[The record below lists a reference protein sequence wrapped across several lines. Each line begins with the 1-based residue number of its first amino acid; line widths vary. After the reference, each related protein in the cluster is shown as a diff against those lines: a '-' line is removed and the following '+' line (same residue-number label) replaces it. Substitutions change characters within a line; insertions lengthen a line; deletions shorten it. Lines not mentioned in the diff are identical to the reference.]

1 MTRIAAA
8 ILLAFSGA
16 AFAQAPAAV
25 PAAAAARAAPAAVST
40 AAVSTAAYDLEA
52 DVTRAMKLFDVPG
65 IAIAVVKDGKVIAAR
80 GFGVRKLGA
89 PDKVDAKTLF
99 EVASNSKAFTAA
111 ALAMLVDEGKLA
123 WDDPVTKHLPDF
135 QMYDAYV
142 THEMTVRDLLTHR
155 SGLGLGA
162 GDLLWWPTTNFSTDE
177 IIHKLRFIAPSTSF
191 RSSYAYD
198 NLLYIVAGKIIAAKS
213 GKTWGETIHERIL
226 TPVGMA
232 TTTTSLAENAGNPNV
247 ANAHSKI
254 DGRIAAVKAMPVPNA
269 VGAVGINT
277 NAEDIARWMN
287 VLLAGGSLGMDANGK
302 EQRLFSAKQAREMW
316 TAQTPMRIS
325 EPNPKLAGTRANFAA
340 YGLGFQLRDWQG
352 KLLALHSGA
361 LQGFYSKVVLVP
373 EAKLGVAILTNA
385 ESGGSLNA
393 LQYQLVDRYLNM
405 ATHGGNGSAGAAA
418 TDWIGAVAAV
428 EKEAQAK
435 EQARLAT
442 AKAAR
447 AAASRPSLAR
457 TAYDGDYQD
466 PWYGIATIKHSGGKQ
481 ILSFARTPDLT
492 GELEH
497 FQHDTF
503 IVRWK
508 ERNFNADAYVTF
520 ALNPDGSIERMKMQ
534 PISTE
539 TDFSYD
545 FQDLNFTPVKKAAP

>member
-16 AFAQAPAAV
+16 ALAQTPATV
-25 PAAAAARAAPAAVST
+25 PAASVITQDAPALNAWLT
-40 AAVSTAAYDLEA
+40 T
-52 DVTRAMKLFDVPG
+52 DVERTMKLFDVPG
-65 IAIAVVKDGKVIAAR
+65 IAIAIVKDGKVVATQ

-89 PDKVDAKTLF
+89 PDKIDARTLF

-177 IIHKLRFIAPSTSF
+177 IIHKLRYIRPATSF

-213 GKTWGETIHERIL
+213 GKTWGETIRERIL
-226 TPVGMA
+226 TPVGMTA
-232 TTTTSLAENAGNPNV
+232 TTTSLAENAGNPDV

-254 DGRIAAVKAMPVPNA
+254 NDRIAAVKAMPVANA

-287 VLLAGGSLGMDANGK
+287 VLVAGGVVGTDGNGK
-302 EQRLFSAKQAREMW
+302 EIRLYSAKQAREMW

-325 EPNPKLAGTRANFAA
+325 EPDPKLAATRPNFLA

-352 KLLALHSGA
+352 RLLAMHSGA

-373 EAKLGVAILTNA
+373 EAKLGIAILTNA

-393 LQYQLVDRYLNM
+393 LQYQLLDRMLNPA
-405 ATHGGNGSAGAAA
+405 AT
-418 TDWIGAVAAV
+418 TDWIGIVKAV
-428 EKEAQAK
+428 EDENHAK
-435 EQARLAT
+435 ELARIVKAN
-442 AKAAR
+442 AAR
-447 AAASRPSLAR
+447 AAKSQPSLAR
-457 TAYDGDYQD
+457 TAYDGEYQD
-466 PWYGIATIKHSGGKQ
+466 PWYGIATIRHEGNRQ
-481 ILSFARTPDLT
+481 ILTMSRTPDLT

-497 FQHDTF
+497 YQHDTF

-520 ALNPDGSIERMKMQ
+520 ALNPDGSIERMRMQ

>member
-1 MTRIAAA
+1 MNRIAAA
-8 ILLAFSGA
+8 LLIAFSGA
-16 AFAQAPAAV
+16 ALAQSPASNAPASAAASAAAAAV
-25 PAAAAARAAPAAVST
+25 PASSQLAKLDT
-40 AAVSTAAYDLEA
+40 
-52 DVTRAMKLFDVPG
+52 DVERVMKLFDVPG
-65 IAIAVVKDGKVIAAR
+65 IAIAVVKDGQVLAAR

-89 PDKVDAKTLF
+89 PDKVDGKTLF

-162 GDLLWWPTTNFSTDE
+162 GDLLWWPTTSFSTDE
-177 IIHKLRFIAPSTSF
+177 IIHKLRFIQPSTSF

-213 GKTWGETIHERIL
+213 GKTWGETIRERIL

-232 TTTTSLAENAGNPNV
+232 STTTSLLENEGNPNV

-254 DGRIAAVKAMPVPNA
+254 NDKIAAVKAMPVPNA

-287 VLLAGGSLGMDANGK
+287 VLLAQGKLGTGADGK
-302 EQRLFSAKQAREMW
+302 EARLFSAKQARELW
-316 TAQTPMRIS
+316 TAQTPMRIG
-325 EPNPKLAGTRANFAA
+325 EPNARLADTKANFAA
-340 YGLGFQLRDWQG
+340 YGLGFQLRDYHG
-352 KLLALHSGA
+352 RLLALHSGA

-373 EAKLGVAILTNA
+373 EEKLGIAILTNA

-393 LQYQLVDRYLNM
+393 LQWQLLGRLVDRDDK
-405 ATHGGNGSAGAAA
+405 S
-418 TDWIGAVAAV
+418 DWIGAVAAV
-428 EKEAQAK
+428 EDEMHAK
-435 EQARLAT
+435 EKARLAK
-442 AKAAR
+442 AGASRAAR
-447 AAASRPSLAR
+447 SQPSLPR

-466 PWYGIATIKHSGGKQ
+466 PWYGIASIKHVGGKQ
-481 ILSFARTPDLT
+481 VLSLSRTPDLT

-508 ERNFNADAYVTF
+508 ERNFNADAYVSF

-545 FQDLNFTPVKKAAP
+545 FQDLNFAPVKK

>member
-1 MTRIAAA
+1 MNRIAAA
-8 ILLAFSGA
+8 LLIAFSGA
-16 AFAQAPAAV
+16 ALAQVPATVPASV
-25 PAAAAARAAPAAVST
+25 PAAASAAPLQLNHL
-40 AAVSTAAYDLEA
+40 DA
-52 DVTRAMKLFDVPG
+52 DVERVMKQFDVPG
-65 IAIAVVKDGKVIAAR
+65 IAIAIVKDGQVLTAR

-89 PDKVDAKTLF
+89 PEKVDGKTLF
-99 EVASNSKAFTAA
+99 EVASNSKAFTAV

-162 GDLLWWPTTNFSTDE
+162 GDLLWWPTTGFSTDE
-177 IIHKLRFIAPSTSF
+177 IIHKLRFIPPATSF

-198 NLLYIVAGKIIAAKS
+198 NLLYIVAGKIIATKS
-213 GKTWGETIHERIL
+213 GKSWGETIRERIL

-232 TTTTSLAENAGNPNV
+232 TTTTSLLENEGNPNV

-254 DGRIAAVKAMPVPNA
+254 NDRIAAVKSMPVPNA

-287 VLLAGGSLGMDANGK
+287 VLLAQGK
-302 EQRLFSAKQAREMW
+302 LAAGNNAGADGKDMRLYSAKQARELW

-325 EPNPKLAGTRANFAA
+325 EPNPKLAGTKPNFAA
-340 YGLGFQLRDWQG
+340 YGLGFQLRDYHG
-352 KLLALHSGA
+352 RLLAMHSGA

-373 EAKLGVAILTNA
+373 EEKLGIAILTNA

-393 LQYQLVDRYLNM
+393 LQWQLLGRLVDRDDK
-405 ATHGGNGSAGAAA
+405 

-428 EKEAQAK
+428 EDEMHAK
-435 EQARLAT
+435 EKARLA
-442 AKAAR
+442 KNSAAR
-447 AAASRPSLAR
+447 AAKSQPSLPR
-457 TAYDGDYQD
+457 SAYDGDYQD
-466 PWYGIATIKHSGGKQ
+466 PWYGIATIKHVGGKQ
-481 ILSFARTPDLT
+481 ILSLTRTPDLT

-545 FQDLNFTPVKKAAP
+545 FQDLNFTPVKK

>member
-1 MTRIAAA
+1 MTRTAAA

-16 AFAQAPAAV
+16 ALAHAAATAPAASV
-25 PAAAAARAAPAAVST
+25 VTQDAAALNAHLAT
-40 AAVSTAAYDLEA
+40 
-52 DVTRAMKLFDVPG
+52 DVERTMKLFDVPG
-65 IAIAVVKDGKVIAAR
+65 IAIAVVKDGKVVATQ

-89 PDKVDAKTLF
+89 PDKVDGKTLF

-177 IIHKLRFIAPSTSF
+177 IIHKLRYIRPATSF

-198 NLLYIVAGKIIAAKS
+198 NLLYIVAGKIVAAKS
-213 GKTWGETIHERIL
+213 GKTWGETIRERIL
-226 TPVGMA
+226 APVGMA
-232 TTTTSLAENAGNPNV
+232 STTTSLADSAGNPDV

-254 DGRIAAVKAMPVPNA
+254 NDRIAAVKAMPVPNA

-287 VLLAGGSLGMDANGK
+287 VLLAGGRVGTDANGK
-302 EQRLFSAKQAREMW
+302 EIRLFSAKQAREMW

-325 EPNPKLAGTRANFAA
+325 EPDPKLAATRPNFLA

-352 KLLALHSGA
+352 RLVAMHSGA

-373 EAKLGVAILTNA
+373 DAKVGIAILTNA

-393 LQYQLVDRYLNM
+393 LQYQLLDRMLNP
-405 ATHGGNGSAGAAA
+405 AAA
-418 TDWIGAVAAV
+418 TDWIGIVKAV
-428 EKEAQAK
+428 EDENHAK
-435 EQARLAT
+435 ELARIGKAN
-442 AKAAR
+442 AAR
-447 AAASRPSLAR
+447 AAKSQPSLAR
-457 TAYDGDYQD
+457 TAYDGEYQD
-466 PWYGIATIKHSGGKQ
+466 PWYGIATIRHEGNRQ
-481 ILSFARTPDLT
+481 ILTMSRTPDLT

-497 FQHDTF
+497 YQHDTF

-520 ALNPDGSIERMKMQ
+520 ALNPDGSIERMRMQ